1 MRETE
6 SAVQRLPPRRIRS
19 PSSPKSSRY
28 KNSSMVLWKT
38 AMAES
43 FSTASSPASPMSWI
57 HFSTSA
63 AGRFF
68 FNGLYASKSAWSQIS
83 SSGESPVPLP
93 YSARKNPSALCT
105 VSASRNEPFPVT
117 VYGIPSVFKNSSIS
131 STWRLVRHSTAISE
145 KLRIRSSPE
154 PICSP
159 ASSMSMPPTI
169 RLISLAAVIPSERL
183 PDAVSTR
190 TGSPFPVMG
199 TNSLFSPGFFEIMP
213 QAAVVIQA
221 VDL

>member
-1 MRETE
+1 
-6 SAVQRLPPRRIRS
+6 
-19 PSSPKSSRY
+19 
-28 KNSSMVLWKT
+28 MVLWKT

-43 FSTASSPASPMSWI
+43 FSTAPSPASPMSRL

-68 FNGLYASKSAWSQIS
+68 FNGLYASKSAGSQLP
-83 SSGESPVPLP
+83 SSGESPVPFP
-93 YSARKNPSALCT
+93 YSARKNFRALCT
-105 VSASRNEPFPVT
+105 FSSSRNEPFPVT
-117 VYGIPSVFKNSSIS
+117 VYGIPSVFRNSSIS

-145 KLRIRSSPE
+145 KLRICSSPE
-154 PICSP
+154 RARSP

-169 RLISLAAVIPSERL
+169 RLISLAAAIPSERL

-190 TGSPFPVMG
+190 TGRPFPAIG
-199 TNSLFSPGFFEIMP
+199 SSSLFSPGFFEIMP
-213 QAAVVIQA
+213 QAAVVIHA